1 MIERGMA
8 DYTRGYRDEA
18 GSEGSGR
25 VAAMLAPVLVVVG
38 LAAHVLFY
46 DALPAALAWV
56 VGSTGGLNL
65 FAGFESP
72 TFQRVAGLGVFLS
85 ALAAIITTESI
96 TRLARPFSV
105 GPFLITSLA
114 IGAALFP
121 SLADWHRMR
130 LGLAPEQFAVLQS
143 YCYLALRVLV
153 GILIGA
159 TVSWILLARPAPYVP
174 RPQLTRK

>member
-1 MIERGMA
+1 MA
-8 DYTRGYRDEA
+8 DYTREYRDET
-18 GSEGSGR
+18 GGTGSGR
-25 VAAMLAPVLVVVG
+25 MAEVLAPVLAVVTLG
-38 LAAHVLFY
+38 GHILFY
-46 DALPAALAWV
+46 DALPAALAWL
-56 VGSTGGLNL
+56 VGSTAGLNL

-72 TFQRVAGLGVFLS
+72 PFQRVAALGVFLS
-85 ALAAIITTESI
+85 ALAAIIAAESI

-105 GPFLITSLA
+105 GPFLVTAIA

-159 TVSWILLARPAPYVP
+159 TVSWILLARPAPFVP